1 MLALVVAVIFGL
13 GIGYFATQN
22 ITPIT
27 IQFAD
32 YVVEKVP
39 LYVVILG
46 SLLVGLFIAYLLYLA
61 RSVSSKLT
69 MRGENDADRRVR
81 RAIADLEERVDHLES
96 ESARLKMGQSSALEY
111 PSHHS
116 HPIS

>member
-1 MLALVVAVIFGL
+1 MLALVIAAIFGL

-32 YVVEKVP
+32 YVVEEVP

-46 SLLVGLFIAYLLYLA
+46 SLLVGLFMAYLLYLA

-69 MRGENDADRRVR
+69 TRGEYHADRRVR
-81 RAIADLEERVDHLES
+81 QAIADLEERVDHLES
-96 ESARLKMGQSSALEY
+96 ESARLKTGQSSALEY
-111 PSHHS
+111 PNPHS